1 MKSCLAID
9 LGTKTG
15 YAYEC
20 AAGFFAGTKTLASD
34 KEIAA
39 WGKQRL
45 TRRNDPRVDRLCE
58 FLTELGKFDIV
69 IFEDVTFSST
79 TYQTQLWSALRS
91 AIWLCAEG
99 GIFEC
104 VPVGTLKKF
113 ATGNGHADKAA
124 MGAALKRKHPDLWH
138 AEYGDDAVDAVWLLL
153 YARDKFKL

>member
-1 MKSCLAID
+1 MKACLAID
-9 LGTKTG
+9 LGTDTG
-15 YAYEC
+15 YAYNRG
-20 AAGFFAGTKTLASD
+20 AGVIAGTKTLATA
-34 KEIAA
+34 KEIAV

-58 FLTELGKFDIV
+58 WLTDLGQFDVV
-69 IFEDVTFSST
+69 IFEDVTFSTT

-91 AIWLCAEG
+91 AVWLCATG

-124 MGAALKRKHPDLWH
+124 MSAALKKFHPDIWDGSYDDNGIDALWL
-138 AEYGDDAVDAVWLLL
+138 WQ
-153 YARDKFKL
+153 YAQEKFKL